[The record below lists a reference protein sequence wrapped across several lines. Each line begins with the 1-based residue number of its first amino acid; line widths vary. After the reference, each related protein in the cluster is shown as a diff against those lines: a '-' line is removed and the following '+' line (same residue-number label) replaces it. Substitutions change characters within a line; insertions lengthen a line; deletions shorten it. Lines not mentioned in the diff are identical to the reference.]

1 MPCAAASP
9 ARPQRH
15 APAPATTSRSNTL
28 DVALPPL
35 CVRCCCPCRLC
46 RAQCTACERVI
57 GKAAPFVNR
66 LVLKERIW
74 SKELAREIMDHVS
87 SHSCSDDELFGSN
100 SGELLQGCLSFMTDS
115 FPRIREGLRRHLH
128 PRYEE
133 FGEDV
138 SATEFCVD
146 IGVCSQGLGHSL
158 DRSLQRSQLLEEHRK
173 RMQDL

>member
-1 MPCAAASP
+1 MARASWRAALVGLAVAALSLGP
-9 ARPQRH
+9 AAGQNMRE
-15 APAPATTSRSNTL
+15 SI
-28 DVALPPL
+28 LPMM
-35 CVRCCCPCRLC
+35 R
-46 RAQCTACERVI
+46 CTACERVI